1 MKTLTAYSQKAFAKA
16 HVTALNTVDKV
27 RDFHNEEKS
36 AKGASEEGVLTYIGI
51 ALVVVVGAI
60 VIANSKTIFTSIMDT
75 FKTGTSKAPTGWQ

>member
-1 MKTLTAYSQKAFAKA
+1 MQTLTTYSQQVFAKA
-16 HVTALNTVDKV
+16 HLAALNTVDKV